1 MNSDLKNNL
10 MRSEKTRDFI
20 SMVQGI
26 GYKQT
31 PARGGSHLIF
41 KAPDMPVLSI
51 PCHDRRGV
59 LSIGVRRQ
67 LTNMIIASIK
77 K

>member
-1 MNSDLKNNL
+1 MNSNLKNEL
-10 MRSEKTRDFI
+10 MRSEKIRDFI
-20 SMVQGI
+20 SIVQGL

-41 KAPDMPVLSI
+41 KCDNLPMLSI
-51 PCHDRRGV
+51 PCHDRRGII
-59 LSIGVRRQ
+59 SIGVRRQ
-67 LTNMIIASIK
+67 LTNMIISSIK

>member
-1 MNSDLKNNL
+1 MNSNLKNEL
-10 MRSEKTRDFI
+10 MRSEKIRDFI
-20 SMVQGI
+20 GVVQGL

-41 KAPDMPVLSI
+41 KCQNMPVLSI

-67 LTNMIIASIK
+67 LTGMIIASIK